1 MESQDNHHLSPEH
14 ASQESRPE
22 HFEEN
27 ALAAPA
33 PAAILKRLRL
43 GRPSLLPEMDEM
55 QLLAALESADWQVR
69 VAAVQKLEE
78 CGELAPIEH
87 LIRALKDEHEAV
99 RAAAA
104 HALGV
109 LGNPKAIAP
118 LVDALQ
124 DMTWLVRAAVIQA
137 LGMLGEQAPVE
148 PMMLALHDE
157 DESVRAVAV
166 RALGMMG
173 ERVSMEYLL
182 AALQDNAWQ
191 VREMALLALGARGG
205 HIPRATLMAAL
216 QDEDGSV
223 RRAVHFLQEMY
234 PDRFAETAAG
244 LPASVSEESREPAF
258 DPLLQAFL
266 QRASSADQQEAYNG
280 HITVPPDLGQTD
292 LLFHTKHERDPE
304 RAEAQTL
311 LEQEGKQEEQSNDL
325 LPLDDER
332 GLQHAAQ
339 HRSLQPYPRRGA
351 LHVLRLAL
359 LACWSIFL
367 GYLVSVIWKLV
378 QLIHANLT
386 QLTDRVSFQVL
397 AAPLR
402 ALAELNVPV
411 WVRGVCLLL
420 ASLLFFGCLWA
431 ARDIWYEHKWAHR
444 RGVRREELAVGSGDQ
459 DQITRASVNPPQ
471 QIPGTRLL
479 SRRAVLVGL
488 TTVLIVGNSIAWS
501 LLLNRKRRSS
511 SSGLVLGMVL
521 YIYRRHTGSVRSV
534 AWSPDGTRI
543 ASGSDDKTVQVWDA
557 ANGGHS
563 FAYSG
568 HASTVLTVAWSP
580 DGRLIASAG
589 QDGTVQVWDVSTG
602 RNVFTYRGHTGNAVT
617 AVAWSPD
624 GKRIASASADGT
636 VQVWDATNG
645 GNVYTYR
652 GHFQVVY
659 AVAWSPNGKR
669 IASGSWDGTV
679 QVWDASTGRN
689 VLTHFES
696 SPSLASATPVE
707 AVAWSPDGKHIASGD
722 YDKTVQV
729 WDATSG
735 GHVYTYL
742 GHTNASLG
750 FITAV
755 AWSPDGTRIA
765 SGSYDKTVQVW
776 DAVNGDHSF
785 IYRGHTSTVTTVAW
799 SPDGAHIASGSEDKT
814 VQVWDAG

>member
-22 HFEEN
+22 HLEEN
-27 ALAAPA
+27 TLAAPA

-148 PMMLALHDE
+148 PLMLALHDE

-182 AALQDNAWQ
+182 VALQDSAWQ

-244 LPASVSEESREPAF
+244 LPANVSEESREPAF

-280 HITVPPDLGQTD
+280 HITVPSDLGQTD

-311 LEQEGKQEEQSNDL
+311 LEQEGKQEERSNDL

-339 HRSLQPYPRRGA
+339 HRSLQRYPRRGT
-351 LHVLRLAL
+351 LRVLRLTL

-367 GYLVSVIWKLV
+367 GYLVSIIWNLV
-378 QLIHANLT
+378 QLTHANLA
-386 QLTDRVSFQVL
+386 QLTDRVAVQAIS
-397 AAPLR
+397 APLT
-402 ALAELNVPV
+402 ALAGLNVPV
-411 WVRGVCLLL
+411 WVRGVCMLL
-420 ASLLFFGCLWA
+420 ALLLFFGCLWA
-431 ARDIWYEHKWAHR
+431 ARDTWYEHKWAHR
-444 RGVRREELAVGSGDQ
+444 RGVRREELAVGSEDHNQ
-459 DQITRASVNPPQ
+459 FTHAPVNQPQ
-471 QIPGTRLL
+471 QIPATRLL

-501 LLLNRKRRSS
+501 LLLNSKRRQSA
-511 SSGLVLGMVL
+511 SGLVSGMVL

-543 ASGSDDKTVQVWDA
+543 ASGSDDKTVQVWNA
-557 ANGGHS
+557 ANGDNS

-589 QDGTVQVWDVSTG
+589 HDGTVQVWDASTG
-602 RNVFTYRGHTGNAVT
+602 RNVFTYRGHTGDAVT

-624 GKRIASASADGT
+624 GKRIASASHSGNSNGT

-645 GNVYTYR
+645 GHSFSYFNPLGGVLT
-652 GHFQVVY
+652 
-659 AVAWSPNGKR
+659 VAWSPNGRR
-669 IASGSWDGTV
+669 IASANTDGTV

-689 VLTHFES
+689 VLTYFEPTPS
-696 SPSLASATPVE
+696 IQSPSPVE
-707 AVAWSPDGKHIASGD
+707 A
-722 YDKTVQV
+722 
-729 WDATSG
+729 
-735 GHVYTYL
+735 
-742 GHTNASLG
+742 
-750 FITAV
+750 
-755 AWSPDGTRIA
+755 
-765 SGSYDKTVQVW
+765 
-776 DAVNGDHSF
+776 
-785 IYRGHTSTVTTVAW
+785 VAW
-799 SPDGAHIASGSEDKT
+799 SPDGAHIASGSDDKT